1 MAIASPP
8 QTVPTKRM
16 GWQAGGR
23 AVLRTAKHP
32 KAMRK
37 CSSQGALG
45 TAHAVFPDGIQ
56 LLFALEIQFLRK
68 HLKTIQNPAA
78 HGTTA
83 TFPGEPSYA
92 LSSFLL
98 TSPWKASFA
107 MRCYMAALAAL
118 ACSALGRFYFAT
130 KIVSAKRTLVHWWIV
145 SWIVLWLVLSLPYS
159 QGFKK

>member
-37 CSSQGALG
+37 CSSGGPWHSPCRIPRWHSASVC
-45 TAHAVFPDGIQ
+45 ARNP
-56 LLFALEIQFLRK
+56 FLRK